1 MRTWPGRR
9 GAADIM
15 ERLYVIA
22 PVYNESENIP
32 ALMRNWV
39 RLSGGLA
46 DSRITFVLV
55 DDGSTDGTVETIE
68 AERQNLDV
76 LVLRHGE
83 NRGPGYAF
91 GTAFAHLA
99 GDLKPDDILVTMEGD
114 NTSRIG
120 TLLRMLDRCRR
131 EDLDFVLASPYA
143 YGGGFMRTSLW
154 RRFLSHGANGTLRGI
169 IGMHGIHT
177 MSSFFR
183 VCRGRAI
190 QSLQANYDNRI
201 IESAGFEGM
210 VEMLKKIMILGLSVS
225 EVPMWLNSQSR
236 VGKSKM
242 KILRTIFGYLR
253 LCVAM
258 RRWKRS
264 PVAAL
269 MPDAE
274 VGG

>member
-1 MRTWPGRR
+1 M
-9 GAADIM
+9 DC
-15 ERLYVIA
+15 LYVIA
-22 PVYNESENIP
+22 PVYNETENIP
-32 ALMRNWV
+32 ALMRNWA
-39 RLSGGLA
+39 RLSACLA

-55 DDGSTDGTVETIE
+55 DDGSTDGTVETIATE
-68 AERQNLDV
+68 KQNLDV
-76 LVLRHGE
+76 LVLRHDE

-114 NTSRIG
+114 NTSRIA
-120 TLLRMLDRCRR
+120 TLLRMLERCRR

-143 YGGGFMRTSLW
+143 YGGGFMRISLW

-225 EVPMWLNSQSR
+225 EVPMLLNSQAR

-242 KILRTIFGYLR
+242 KILRTIFGYLK
-253 LCVAM
+253 LCVVM
-258 RRWKRS
+258 KRWKRA
-264 PVAAL
+264 PVAAP

>member
-1 MRTWPGRR
+1 M
-9 GAADIM
+9 DC
-15 ERLYVIA
+15 LYVIA
-22 PVYNESENIP
+22 PVYNETENIP
-32 ALMRNWV
+32 ALMRNWA
-39 RLSGGLA
+39 RLSACLA

-55 DDGSTDGTVETIE
+55 DDGSTDGTVETIATE
-68 AERQNLDV
+68 KQNLDV
-76 LVLRHGE
+76 LVLRHDE

-114 NTSRIG
+114 NTSRIA
-120 TLLRMLDRCRR
+120 TLLRMLERCRR

-143 YGGGFMRTSLW
+143 YGGGFMRISLW

-210 VEMLKKIMILGLSVS
+210 VEMLKKIMKPDYAPAWYSKELQRAGIASERIVDILPVS
-225 EVPMWLNSQSR
+225 ALDNPRTQEHEDATEEL
-236 VGKSKM
+236 M
-242 KILRTIFGYLR
+242 KLLGVREGVSLLDRIDEALR
-253 LCVAM
+253 
-258 RRWKRS
+258 
-264 PVAAL
+264 
-269 MPDAE
+269 
-274 VGG
+274 